1 MMVNVTGRA
10 RIVQGSIRHVIHIA
24 NLRRTSMTV
33 TMFRKVWATIPGL
46 VVALMLASGCA
57 PEESAPTSAPPSPL
71 PNAQP
76 SRTPAPPVPPDT
88 NPVEPG
94 KTSQVEKDLRKD
106 LGGPVIKP
114 DTAPPVTEPKKQ
126 P

>member
-1 MMVNVTGRA
+1 MTITSNRKAWLT
-10 RIVQGSIRHVIHIA
+10 
-24 NLRRTSMTV
+24 NLTL
-33 TMFRKVWATIPGL
+33 AAGL
-46 VVALMLASGCA
+46 VLVSGCA

-71 PNAQP
+71 PNAQE
-76 SRTPAPPVPPDT
+76 SRPPAPPVPPET

-94 KTSQVEKDLRKD
+94 KTSKVEKDLKKD

-114 DTAPPVTEPKKQ
+114 DTAPTPPAPPDTKK